1 MYEIITKETV
11 APNIIYM
18 KLKAPKIASTA
29 RPGQFVIIRVD
40 ERGERIPMG
49 LAGWDEK
56 EGTVDIVFYV
66 LGTST
71 AKLSTMKEG
80 EFVVN
85 IAGPLGK
92 PTDIENF
99 GRVICA
105 CGCFGAGPS
114 LPLIKALKEK
124 GNYVITVVEGRGPD
138 FIFWVDKLK
147 EYSDEVHVVT
157 GCGKTAWANDFIEQ
171 ELEAGKKIDRIF
183 AHGCPFMMKVSSDAS
198 RAAGVETVVSL
209 TPLMVDGTG
218 MCGACR
224 VEVDGKTQFACV
236 DGPDFA
242 GHHVNWDGMV
252 LRLRQL
258 IPEEDKSFN
267 IWERDNWHKLMD
279 SKPRKGFNP
288 AKRKIASELEQH
300 EGHEGHGMCGSAG
313 V

>member
-1 MYEIITKETV
+1 MYEIVTKETV

-18 KLKAPKIASTA
+18 KFKAPKIASTA

-40 ERGERIPMG
+40 EKGERIPMG

-80 EFVVN
+80 ECVTN
-85 IAGPLGK
+85 IAGPLGT
-92 PTDIENF
+92 PTEIENF

-105 CGCFGAGPS
+105 CGCFGVGPT
-114 LPLIKALKEK
+114 LPLVKALKEK
-124 GNYVITVVEGRGPD
+124 GNYVVTVVEGRGPD
-138 FIFWVDKLK
+138 FVFWIDKLK
-147 EYSDEVHVVT
+147 EFSDEVHVVT

-171 ELEAGKKIDRIF
+171 ELQSGKGVDRIF

-198 RAAGVETVVSL
+198 HASEVETIVSL
-209 TPLMVDGTG
+209 TPIMVDGTG

-224 VEVDGKTQFACV
+224 VEVAGKTKFACV
-236 DGPDFA
+236 DGPDFR
-242 GHHVNWDGMV
+242 GDQVNWDGLV

-279 SKPRKGFNP
+279 CRHKKSFNP
-288 AKRKIASELEQH
+288 AKRKLNEELEH
-300 EGHEGHGMCGSAG
+300 PEGDCKLAG
-313 V
+313 A

>member
-1 MYEIITKETV
+1 MYEIVTKETV

-18 KLKAPKIASTA
+18 KFKAPKIASTA

-56 EGTVDIVFYV
+56 DGTVDIVFYV

-80 EFVVN
+80 ECVAN
-85 IAGPLGK
+85 IAGPLGA
-92 PTDIENF
+92 PTTIENF

-105 CGCFGAGPS
+105 CGCFGAGPT

-147 EYSDEVHVVT
+147 EHSDEVHVVT

-171 ELEAGKKIDRIF
+171 ELASGKKIDKIF

-198 RAAGVETVVSL
+198 RAAGVETMVSL

-224 VEVDGKTQFACV
+224 VEVDGTTKFACV
-236 DGPDFA
+236 DGPDFK
-242 GHHVNWDGMV
+242 GHAVNWDGLV

-258 IPEEDKSFN
+258 IPEEDRSFN

-279 SKPRKGFNP
+279 SKSKKSFNP
-288 AKRKIASELEQH
+288 AKRKLVAELERH
-300 EGHEGHGMCGSAG
+300 EGHEGHGCCGSEGA
-313 V
+313 

>member
-1 MYEIITKETV
+1 MYEIVTKETV

-18 KLKAPKIASTA
+18 KFKAPKIASTA

-40 ERGERIPMG
+40 EKGERIPMG
-49 LAGWDEK
+49 LAGWDEN

-71 AKLSTMKEG
+71 AKLSSMKEG
-80 EFVVN
+80 ECVTN
-85 IAGPLGK
+85 IAGPLGT
-92 PTDIENF
+92 PTKIENF

-105 CGCFGAGPS
+105 CGCFGVGPT
-114 LPLIKALKEK
+114 LPLVKALKEK
-124 GNYVITVVEGRGPD
+124 GNYVVTVVEGRGPD
-138 FIFWVDKLK
+138 FVFWIDKLK

-171 ELEAGKKIDRIF
+171 ELQSGKGVDRIF

-198 RAAGVETVVSL
+198 HASGVETIVSL
-209 TPLMVDGTG
+209 TPIMVDGTG

-224 VEVDGKTQFACV
+224 VEVDGKTKFACV
-236 DGPDFA
+236 DGPDFR
-242 GHHVNWDGMV
+242 GDQVNWDGLV

-279 SKPRKGFNP
+279 CRHKKSFNP
-288 AKRKIASELEQH
+288 AKRKLIDELEH
-300 EGHEGHGMCGSAG
+300 PEGDCKLAG
-313 V
+313 A

>member
-1 MYEIITKETV
+1 MYEIVTKETV

-18 KLKAPKIASTA
+18 KFKAPKIASTA

-40 ERGERIPMG
+40 EKGERIPMG

-80 EFVVN
+80 ECVAN
-85 IAGPLGK
+85 IAGPLGT
-92 PTDIENF
+92 PTEIENF

-105 CGCFGAGPS
+105 CGCFGAGPT

-171 ELEAGKKIDRIF
+171 ELAVGKEDRQDLCPRLSLHDEGLLGCLPGRRSGDGGQPHTP
-183 AHGCPFMMKVSSDAS
+183 HGG
-198 RAAGVETVVSL
+198 RH
-209 TPLMVDGTG
+209 
-218 MCGACR
+218 
-224 VEVDGKTQFACV
+224 
-236 DGPDFA
+236 
-242 GHHVNWDGMV
+242 GHVRCLPGGGGRQDQV
-252 LRLRQL
+252 RLRGRPGFCRPCRQL
-258 IPEEDKSFN
+258 G
-267 IWERDNWHKLMD
+267 RT
-279 SKPRKGFNP
+279 GFAP
-288 AKRKIASELEQH
+288 APAYS
-300 EGHEGHGMCGSAG
+300 
-313 V
+313 

>member
-18 KLKAPKIASTA
+18 KFKAPKIALTA
-29 RPGQFVIIRVD
+29 KPGQFAIIRVD
-40 ERGERIPMG
+40 EKGERIPMG

-71 AKLSTMKEG
+71 AKLSAMKEG
-80 EFVVN
+80 ECVTN
-85 IAGPLGK
+85 IAGPLGA
-92 PTDIENF
+92 PTEIENF

-105 CGCFGAGPS
+105 CGCFGAGPT

-147 EYSDEVHVVT
+147 EHSDEVHVVT

-171 ELEAGKKIDRIF
+171 ELASGKKIDRIF

-224 VEVDGKTQFACV
+224 VEIDGKTKFACV

-242 GHHVNWDGMV
+242 GHAVNWDGLV

-279 SKPRKGFNP
+279 SKPKKSFNP
-288 AKRKIASELEQH
+288 AKRNLISQH
-300 EGHEGHGMCGSAG
+300 EGHEGHEVCGYG
-313 V
+313 GD

>member
-1 MYEIITKETV
+1 MYEIVKKETV
-11 APNIIYM
+11 APNIIHI
-18 KLKAPKIASTA
+18 KFLAPKIALSA
-29 RPGQFVIIRVD
+29 RPGQFVIIRAD
-40 ERGERIPMG
+40 EKGERIPMG

-56 EGTVDIVFYV
+56 EGTIDIVFYV

-71 AKLSTMKEG
+71 AKLSTLGEG
-80 EFVVN
+80 ESVAN

-92 PTDIENF
+92 PTEIENF

-105 CGCFGAGPS
+105 CGCFGVGPS

-138 FIFWVDKLK
+138 FVFWTDRLG
-147 EYSDEVHVVT
+147 ELSDEVHVVT
-157 GCGKTAWANDFIEQ
+157 GCGKIAWANDFIEQ
-171 ELEAGKKIDRIF
+171 QLASGSKIDRIF
-183 AHGCPFMMKVSSDAS
+183 AHGCPFMMKVCSDAS
-198 RAAGVETVVSL
+198 RPSDVETVVSL
-209 TPLMVDGTG
+209 TPIMVDGTG

-224 VEVDGKTQFACV
+224 VEVDGKTKFACV
-236 DGPDFA
+236 DGPDFL
-242 GHHVNWDGMV
+242 GHSINWDGLV

-279 SKPRKGFNP
+279 C
-288 AKRKIASELEQH
+288 KRKKSFYPSTRAAVEELEHQ
-300 EGHEGHGMCGSAG
+300 EGSCKIAG